1 MSLDWSPLWQG
12 LRVAAVATAV
22 SAGIGLW
29 LASALA
35 GKRAL
40 AALASASQVI
50 PAPIICYYVLAL
62 AGAWPVSRFGLMA
75 AAILSASQV
84 FLPGARAAFEALDPA
99 YGNAARSL
107 GASEWRVFSRVQV
120 PLALRNVAIGG
131 LSALLGVLAQLAFGY
146 WLLGRLA
153 R

>member
-12 LRVAAVATAV
+12 LRVAAVATGV
-22 SAGIGLW
+22 SAGVGLW

-40 AALASASQVI
+40 AALASASQVL
-50 PAPIICYYVLAL
+50 PAPVVCYYALAL
-62 AGAWPVSRFGLMA
+62 TGILPFSRIGLTA
-75 AAILSASQV
+75 AAILSAAQV

-107 GASEWRVFSRVQV
+107 GASGWRVFSRVQI
-120 PLALRNVAIGG
+120 PLAFRAIAFGVV
-131 LSALLGVLAQLAFGY
+131 SAFAGVLAQLAFGY
-146 WLLGRLA
+146 WVVERLT